1 MTKRIALFLVL
12 AMVATF
18 TVCAAAQ
25 SNVTVLKGV
34 CKDENGKPFV
44 GATVEIINLDNGRKV
59 SVKTDKGGN
68 YYTIGVTGG
77 NYKVTLIG
85 ADGQI
90 IYHFD
95 NVSIRLGVENP
106 LDVDLAKERSATES
120 AMSKA
125 DREKLEAAK
134 KENDKIKGVNAL
146 LLQAQQQKKDGQWD
160 AAVATMEQAAAQ
172 DQIHD
177 VVYASLGDAYAGDK
191 KYPESETAW
200 RKAIELAKPDSK
212 NIGNYHNSL
221 AQALLK
227 QNKTAEA
234 MAEYDKA
241 AQLDPANGG
250 MYYFNE
256 GAVLTNQGK
265 VDEANLA
272 FDKAIAADPTRAD
285 AYYQKGLNLLGKAT
299 LGKDGKMV
307 PAAGTTEAL
316 NKYLELAP
324 EGKYAQQA
332 KDLLASLGA
341 SVQTSFGT
349 DKTDKSKKP
358 AKKQQ

>member
-1 MTKRIALFLVL
+1 MMKRIALFSVL
-12 AMVATF
+12 IVVMTF
-18 TVCAAAQ
+18 AICAAAQ

-34 CKDENGKPFV
+34 CKDESGKPFV
-44 GATVEIINLDNGRKV
+44 GATVEAVNLDNGRKV
-59 SVKTDKGGN
+59 AVKTDKNGN

-77 NYKVTLIG
+77 NYKVTLTG
-85 ADGQI
+85 TDGNV

-95 NVSIRLGVENP
+95 NVAIRLGVENP
-106 LDVDLAKERSATES
+106 LDIDLARERKASEAT
-120 AMSKA
+120 MSEA
-125 DREKLEAAK
+125 DRKKMEAAK
-134 KENDKIKGVNAL
+134 KENEKIKNVNAL

-160 AAVATMEQAAAQ
+160 AAVATMEQAAAV
-172 DQIHD
+172 DQTHD
-177 VVYASLGDAYAGDK
+177 VVFASLGDAYSGAK
-191 KYPESETAW
+191 KYPEAETAF
-200 RKAIELAKPDSK
+200 RKAIEIVKPDSK

-227 QNKTAEA
+227 QNKTGEA

-241 AQLDPANGG
+241 AQLDPTNGG

-265 VDEANLA
+265 VDEANQA

-285 AYYQKGLNLLGKAT
+285 AYYQKGVNLLGKAT
-299 LGKDGKMV
+299 LDSKTGKMI
-307 PAAGTTEAL
+307 PAPGTTDAL

-324 EGKYAQQA
+324 DGKYAQQA

-349 DKTDKSKKP
+349 DKAGKKKP
-358 AKKQQ
+358 GKN